1 MPGLWSIEEYCS
13 KQKDLLIHNDDSIPS
28 FNSDG
33 QFWST
38 LLGENDFESNRKF
51 LVDLNL
57 PTVHPFCIESFPA
70 TFGND
75 TSIPPMG
82 RLDFLHEIQI
92 TGTGN
97 ESGGYSFQA
106 LLSLWYLVAPA
117 LLAMAELWV
126 RLFAG
131 LFGPVGTFYL
141 LLWNK
146 DALWENKAKPVPIR
160 KLCLAILLAVSS
172 SLVLMTD
179 TLYVL
184 QNGPGYGITLFLA
197 SLTLAFRL
205 CRIHNLKRTSLIL
218 VGLVLL
224 SVHLVTRQE
233 TGWDTSIHFGDPVDE
248 VRLPEGL
255 YFDPGNS
262 LVSNIAKR
270 WPETFRMYDKE
281 HGMTTWMPTGDS
293 RTGLPFIIH
302 KYDPREY
309 PNWVR
314 VFVEVQEEKDLEPEY
329 LALDISFPKTGHDP
343 TKPIYFILHG
353 LSGGSMEEYIRD
365 VTIRRNAENSTVI
378 VMIARG
384 MMDTPIKGWNIF
396 HGART
401 SDAHTAAS
409 VINHRALAKGQ
420 ILVGAGYSMGA
431 IIIANYVASY
441 GKDCALDAAVAVS
454 GGLDMRYQEHF
465 YRAQRLWQPMLAGTL
480 RDDFLLGKFGHLA
493 KAKLTPEEYLKVL
506 RATHITEIDRYAI
519 VALNGFDDLDH
530 YYRTMSA
537 LGDIPHDPDT
547 DELVDANRSGKIHDV
562 SIPML
567 VVHAFDDP
575 LVTWRATVQNSGFMH
590 PENLV
595 KSGSG
600 NLMLLLTK
608 AGGHVGWSLGL
619 WPTKYKWK
627 WMSDIVMS
635 FAQSVD
641 VAKKEM
647 NDE

>member
-1 MPGLWSIEEYCS
+1 MAELWSIEEYCS
-13 KQKDLLIHNDDSIPS
+13 KQQDLLLHNEDSLPS
-28 FNSDG
+28 FDSDDR
-33 QFWST
+33 FWST
-38 LLGENDFESNRKF
+38 LLGDNDFDSNRKF

-75 TSIPPMG
+75 SSIPPMG
-82 RLDFLHEIQI
+82 KLDFLHEIQI

-117 LLAMAELWV
+117 LLAITELWV

-131 LFGPVGTFYL
+131 LFGPVGIFYL

-146 DALWENKAKPVPIR
+146 DAVKEDKTKPVPTG
-160 KLCLAILLAVSS
+160 KLCFAILLTVSS

-197 SLTLAFRL
+197 SLILSFRL
-205 CRIHNLKRTSLIL
+205 CQMHNFQRTSLIL
-218 VGLVLL
+218 LGLVFL
-224 SVHLVTRQE
+224 SVHLVTRNE
-233 TGWDTSIHFGDPVDE
+233 TGSDKGIHFGDPIDE
-248 VRLPEGL
+248 VRLSEGL
-255 YFDPGNS
+255 YFDSGNS
-262 LVSNIAKR
+262 FVSSIAEH

-302 KYDPREY
+302 KYDPRDY

-314 VFVEVQEEKDLEPEY
+314 VFVEVQEEKDPEPEY

-343 TKPIYFILHG
+343 TKPIYFVLHG

-365 VTIRRNAENSTVI
+365 LTIRRNAENSTVI

-384 MMDTPIKGWNIF
+384 LMDTPIKGWNIF

-409 VINHRALAKGQ
+409 VIKHRALAKGQ
-420 ILVGAGYSMGA
+420 ILAGAGYSMGG

-441 GKDCALDAAVAVS
+441 GKECALDAAVAVS

-493 KAKLTPEEYLKVL
+493 KAKLTPDEYLKIL
-506 RATHITEIDRYAI
+506 RATHITVR
-519 VALNGFDDLDH
+519 
-530 YYRTMSA
+530 
-537 LGDIPHDPDT
+537 
-547 DELVDANRSGKIHDV
+547 
-562 SIPML
+562 
-567 VVHAFDDP
+567 
-575 LVTWRATVQNSGFMH
+575 
-590 PENLV
+590 
-595 KSGSG
+595 
-600 NLMLLLTK
+600 
-608 AGGHVGWSLGL
+608 
-619 WPTKYKWK
+619 
-627 WMSDIVMS
+627 
-635 FAQSVD
+635 
-641 VAKKEM
+641 
-647 NDE
+647 